1 MEVIKENNIW
11 NIKKYK
17 EIEKFRIY
25 ETATIKNI
33 DLLENFSRLYKIFQ
47 KEIMSSKSDKIEI
60 KNKDLSY
67 IKGINSIITKTSI
80 RNDSEEIKAFIIEIN
95 EKFEGMEFHIP
106 NMKDLLFLDEKKILS
121 KGYWWYKGKNKFD
134 YSRSSSGAGAF
145 KAIGI
150 FKLDEYIKESRKEKV
165 VMADVLILFKIF
177 LELDFVIE
185 KFYKKEEKSEFENLI
200 KQYKKYSQYL
210 SSIYYDNKD
219 NKVVI
224 VWNKQKLIEE
234 FERFQNEDLKK
245 IEIEIPYSS
254 NELDIERE
262 IISLNKKLYYFK
274 NGDIEELIIGSD
286 NSIESK
292 YYSYDES
299 TEERKY
305 TNGILQ
311 GDAILKKDGKELKTF
326 YNDGEKELAPK
337 LKYYLSIDKE
347 RMNIDDYPE
356 NILLDPN
363 IGHWD
368 LEEEDIAELEEILG
382 KKVYKRKIHKDINKG
397 RIVGIDFGTKS
408 TVVVYQND
416 NGNVLPMR
424 IGGRLLN
431 KEAETKDYENPTV
444 IEFRDI
450 VNFFN
455 DYNEKIGRPYTKW
468 QDITV
473 SHTAFSNL
481 FNGNSENFDSIITEI
496 KQWTASKNDEIV
508 IVDRKGK
515 EIFLP
520 PYLELKENSEDYLDP
535 IEIYAYYIG
544 SYINTMRNGIFLKY
558 SLSFPVTYEKAVR
571 EKILSSFRKGIQKS
585 LPIEIQ
591 EDENLMK
598 EFKVKHGA
606 NEPAAFAVCAL
617 SSLKI
622 EPKDEND
629 KIYYGVF
636 DFGGGTTDFD
646 FGVWKFAT
654 EEDQEAGYD
663 YELEHFGAGGE
674 RYLGG
679 ENIIRDLAYKV
690 FTENNDKLRKLNV
703 QYTRPEGYDELIGE
717 ETLVSKTREARLN
730 TRILAELLRSI
741 WEDGEQSKRERID
754 VIKCTL
760 YDAHSNSNS
769 KLELKVNEDELK
781 EIIREKIEKGIKNF
795 FIKMEDS
802 FKDEDA
808 KEINIFLAGNSCKHP
823 YVEEIF
829 KRYEEEKK
837 DKIKLNIYNT
847 KSFEEI
853 EEKSNISPNAKT
865 GVAYGLIYSR
875 DSGNIKV
882 VNRDEK
888 ENIGNEINFKFY
900 VGNNK
905 RGKFNCILSP
915 ASVYKKFESFG
926 ILKSDVFEFYYTT
939 SAEAT
944 TDEMSISEVKIKRIN
959 LKDEY
964 KLEDRYRI
972 YLKTIGA
979 DTLEYSIVEKEE
991 DLEIKKIIEE
1001 GTVNLS

>member
-1 MEVIKENNIW
+1 
-11 NIKKYK
+11 
-17 EIEKFRIY
+17 
-25 ETATIKNI
+25 
-33 DLLENFSRLYKIFQ
+33 
-47 KEIMSSKSDKIEI
+47 
-60 KNKDLSY
+60 
-67 IKGINSIITKTSI
+67 
-80 RNDSEEIKAFIIEIN
+80 
-95 EKFEGMEFHIP
+95 
-106 NMKDLLFLDEKKILS
+106 
-121 KGYWWYKGKNKFD
+121 
-134 YSRSSSGAGAF
+134 
-145 KAIGI
+145 
-150 FKLDEYIKESRKEKV
+150 
-165 VMADVLILFKIF
+165 
-177 LELDFVIE
+177 
-185 KFYKKEEKSEFENLI
+185 
-200 KQYKKYSQYL
+200 
-210 SSIYYDNKD
+210 
-219 NKVVI
+219 
-224 VWNKQKLIEE
+224 
-234 FERFQNEDLKK
+234 
-245 IEIEIPYSS
+245 
-254 NELDIERE
+254 
-262 IISLNKKLYYFK
+262 
-274 NGDIEELIIGSD
+274 
-286 NSIESK
+286 
-292 YYSYDES
+292 
-299 TEERKY
+299 
-305 TNGILQ
+305 
-311 GDAILKKDGKELKTF
+311 
-326 YNDGEKELAPK
+326 
-337 LKYYLSIDKE
+337 
-347 RMNIDDYPE
+347 MNIDNYQE

-363 IGHWD
+363 MGHWD
-368 LEEEDIAELEEILG
+368 LKEEDIDELEKILG
-382 KKVYKRKIHKDINKG
+382 KRVYKRKAEKDINHG
-397 RIVGIDFGTKS
+397 GIVGIDFGTKS
-408 TVVVYQND
+408 TVVVYQNT
-416 NGNVLPMR
+416 NGSVLPMR

-431 KEAETKDYENPTV
+431 KEAENKDYENPTV

-450 VNFFN
+450 VNFFE
-455 DYNEKIGRPYTKW
+455 DYNKKIGRPYTKW

-496 KQWTASKNDEIV
+496 KQWTASKNNEIV

-558 SLSFPVTYEKAVR
+558 SLSFPVTYEKAIR

-915 ASVYKKFESFG
+915 NSIYKKFESFG
-926 ILKSDVFEFYYTT
+926 IVKSDIFEFYYST
-939 SAEAT
+939 SPEANT
-944 TDEMSISEVKIKRIN
+944 NEMSISETKIKRIN